1 MSQDDLYAFHAR
13 VFGSTT
19 APPHPILPGE
29 SAYNDQLL
37 DHDGDQNGDDLGCY
51 RDGAKRTL
59 TDDQIAMFRH
69 SEIYAIL
76 RARQVHQENWEVDGD
91 QQSDDLVDYVGEAM
105 QDEISSDEEG
115 ELRSSSYIEETEP
128 TLEDVPQNNATVPS
142 ARAATSNKRKR
153 ENADRDD
160 GYDRARTSRSTRR
173 VVRELDWV
181 KPEDQVLD
189 YGDEPSTAV
198 EDRALQPK
206 HSSKAASPDSV
217 KGIPKALHTSQ
228 SPFGKGK
235 KIWWPVIG

>member
-19 APPHPILPGE
+19 APPHPIPPGE
-29 SAYNDQLL
+29 TAYNDQLL
-37 DHDGDQNGDDLGCY
+37 DYDGDQNGDDLGYY

-76 RARQVHQENWEVDGD
+76 RARQVRQENREADGD
-91 QQSDDLVDYVGEAM
+91 QQSDDLVDYIGEAM
-105 QDEISSDEEG
+105 PYEISSDEG

-128 TLEDVPQNNATVPS
+128 TLEDVPQNNAAVLS

-160 GYDRARTSRSTRR
+160 GCDRGRTSRSTRR

-189 YGDEPSTAV
+189 YSDEPSTAV
-198 EDRALQPK
+198 EDCALQSK

-217 KGIPKALHTSQ
+217 KGMPEALHTSQ
-228 SPFGKGK
+228 SPFSEGK